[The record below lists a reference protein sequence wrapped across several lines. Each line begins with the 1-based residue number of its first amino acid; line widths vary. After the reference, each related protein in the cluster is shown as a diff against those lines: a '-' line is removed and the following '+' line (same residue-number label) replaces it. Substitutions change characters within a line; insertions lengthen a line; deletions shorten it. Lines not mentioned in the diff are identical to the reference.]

1 MCQAGRRWC
10 PHAAYV
16 AFAALAAPSIRSRFC
31 TAAPDAPLPRL
42 SNTADSSTAVIRIDE
57 HAEPQVIRAVQ
68 RLRIE
73 MRDRVCFRERRDVDV
88 TRVGVMVRKTR
99 MQLLTGHA
107 GRKQAQLDRHGE
119 HDALPIGT
127 VGRHEHRA
135 IRQTG
140 MQLDLRHML
149 VRECEAVDLKRFRVR
164 SIVRLECV
172 DGGPAAARVPETAW
186 MLTG

>member
-1 MCQAGRRWC
+1 MCGTSARHLFPARNHVASRCVPCTDALAGNVPGRRRWC

-16 AFAALAAPSIRSRFC
+16 AFAALAAPSIRSRS
-31 TAAPDAPLPRL
+31 ARPRRMPLAEIVEYGGQQHP
-42 SNTADSSTAVIRIDE
+42 AVIRIDE

-119 HDALPIGT
+119 HDAC
-127 VGRHEHRA
+127 R
-135 IRQTG
+135 
-140 MQLDLRHML
+140 
-149 VRECEAVDLKRFRVR
+149 
-164 SIVRLECV
+164 
-172 DGGPAAARVPETAW
+172 
-186 MLTG
+186 